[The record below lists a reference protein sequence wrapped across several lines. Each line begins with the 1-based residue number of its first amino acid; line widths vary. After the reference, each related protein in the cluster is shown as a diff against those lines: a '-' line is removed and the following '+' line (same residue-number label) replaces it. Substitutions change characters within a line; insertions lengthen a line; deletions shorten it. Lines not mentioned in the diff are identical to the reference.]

1 MERELRPRLCYLIK
15 GMQGYGFHL
24 HGERNKGGQ
33 IIRTVDPGSSADL
46 GGLRAGDRVVEVNG
60 ENVESQ
66 THHQVV
72 DRIREVPHR
81 TRLLVVDKETEDYL
95 LSHGLACTE
104 DIAIEMGTLSPRPS
118 PMSTPSASPIPRETS
133 PLLIKSKHSL
143 MLRHSS
149 VGSTI
154 SISTSILKRSSM
166 MSSSTTDTE
175 VNGIPTQGL
184 KHSEVV
190 SLIRMGG
197 EELKL
202 LLVDQQTDELFHRMG
217 ITPTSSHIKEIYV
230 DATAAEPAQP
240 TPSPSSELPTADPPI
255 INVTLSNSPITHSSP
270 KPRTNG
276 SSASQSSRSSTTQ
289 SEISSSDMSIQ
300 VPDEDEGQ
308 VPDPFL
314 DSGLRLSPTAAEAKV
329 KVLRTRHKKRAPPMD
344 WSKKQEIFSNF

>member
-175 VNGIPTQGL
+175 LQV
-184 KHSEVV
+184 E
-190 SLIRMGG
+190 
-197 EELKL
+197 
-202 LLVDQQTDELFHRMG
+202 
-217 ITPTSSHIKEIYV
+217 
-230 DATAAEPAQP
+230 
-240 TPSPSSELPTADPPI
+240 PSPEPSHELLPRLCHLLKGEQGFGFNLQSDKKKKSQFVLVVDPC
-255 INVTLSNSPITHSSP
+255 SPAYQAGVRAGDRIVEVHLNFSHFVHFRQHS
-270 KPRTNG
+270 
-276 SSASQSSRSSTTQ
+276 
-289 SEISSSDMSIQ
+289 
-300 VPDEDEGQ
+300 
-308 VPDPFL
+308 
-314 DSGLRLSPTAAEAKV
+314 
-329 KVLRTRHKKRAPPMD
+329 
-344 WSKKQEIFSNF
+344 